1 MRTLVAVM
9 CVVGLASGP
18 GIVSHVPSDYQGK
31 PYEDS
36 IDETPAAV
44 CKLPLATGSMHKWN
58 KAEIGTITF
67 AEPGLHLVTFHY
79 NQGNNFAYFEFEHSQ
94 RE

>member
-18 GIVSHVPSDYQGK
+18 GIVSHVPSDYRGK

-36 IDETPAAV
+36 VYTALSRSRCSEN
-44 CKLPLATGSMHKWN
+44 G
-58 KAEIGTITF
+58 
-67 AEPGLHLVTFHY
+67 
-79 NQGNNFAYFEFEHSQ
+79 
-94 RE
+94 

>member
-18 GIVSHVPSDYQGK
+18 GIVSHVPSDYRGK

-36 IDETPAAV
+36 VYKSGAQI
-44 CKLPLATGSMHKWN
+44 
-58 KAEIGTITF
+58 I
-67 AEPGLHLVTFHY
+67 PGRVQRAYFDVGGEGVAYH
-79 NQGNNFAYFEFEHSQ
+79 NQGNNITYFEFENSQ